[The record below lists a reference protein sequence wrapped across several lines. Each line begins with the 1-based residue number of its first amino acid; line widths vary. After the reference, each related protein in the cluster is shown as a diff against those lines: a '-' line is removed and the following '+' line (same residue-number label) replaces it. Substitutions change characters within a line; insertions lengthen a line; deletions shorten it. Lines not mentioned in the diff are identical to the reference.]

1 MNHVPFVKKK
11 KLFLKQIGE
20 NIAQILDRTF
30 WSVVFIYSGFVS
42 CQSVYESEVRY
53 DPLLLC
59 GSQCLSV
66 EPDFSFIVYF
76 TVDKSV

>member
-1 MNHVPFVKKK
+1 MFLLLKRISY
-11 KLFLKQIGE
+11 FLKLIGE

-30 WSVVFIYSGFVS
+30 WLVVFIYSGFVS
-42 CQSVYESEVRY
+42 CQSVYESEVVY

-59 GSQCLSV
+59 GSHCLSV

-76 TVDKSV
+76 TVDKIV